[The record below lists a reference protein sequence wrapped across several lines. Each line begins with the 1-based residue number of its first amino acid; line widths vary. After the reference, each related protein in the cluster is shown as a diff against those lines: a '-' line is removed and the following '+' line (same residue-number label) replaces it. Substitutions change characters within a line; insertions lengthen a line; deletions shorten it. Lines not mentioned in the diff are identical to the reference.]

1 MIFKFYIKSIKF
13 IKVKIIYTIMNKTA
27 LIVTIGKATEPT
39 VKRINGLKPDLV
51 YFIHSKKSKENSLFI
66 IEETNLKNYRFKLLD
81 DHESVD
87 DAFAKASEC
96 INELK
101 KEDYIIITD
110 FTVGTKPMTAGLV
123 MASVEHGCDYK
134 YVGEADENSREE
146 ELGPVKSGFEKNK
159 DQENPYEKYAINE
172 FKSGREFFD
181 KYQFSASLENFTH
194 ASDKLN
200 ESDLKLRS
208 DLFIKIVSFYDNWDK
223 FNFQNDLENIVVK
236 IDNNPSLNEYFTQE
250 IPNFY
255 MQMKN
260 NLIFL
265 NKNSNS
271 MYYLPDLLNNA
282 ERRIC
287 EGKYDDAVARL
298 YRSLELIAQLQLVK
312 FRIVD
317 EYTLKENRT
326 FQIDKE
332 KLKKKASKKS
342 LGLIDT
348 WNPYGWNHSN
358 KKYLER
364 LDLAGDYRL
373 LDILSKERKNDLE
386 RDSHDLYQFYLKIVP
401 RVKLRNKSILAHGLN
416 ALDERDA
423 LTIYKLIV
431 KQSEKLCPNIKKE
444 MEIAK
449 FPLFKEE

>member
-1 MIFKFYIKSIKF
+1 
-13 IKVKIIYTIMNKTA
+13 MNKTA

-39 VKRINGLKPDLV
+39 VKRINGLNPDLV

-101 KEDYIIITD
+101 KEDYTIITD

-123 MASVEHGCDYK
+123 MASIEHDCDYK
-134 YVGEADENSREE
+134 YVGEADENSRED

-172 FKSGREFFD
+172 FRSGREFFD

-194 ASDKLN
+194 ALDKLS

-208 DLFIKIVSFYDNWDK
+208 DLFIKLVSFYDSWDK
-223 FNFQNDLENIVVK
+223 FNFENNLDDI
-236 IDNNPSLNEYFTQE
+236 IDEIESNHSLNEYFTQE
-250 IPNFY
+250 IPNFF

-260 NLIFL
+260 NLHFL
-265 NKNSNS
+265 DKNSNP

-282 ERRIC
+282 ERRIS

-298 YRSLELIAQLQLVK
+298 YRSLELIAQLQLLK

-317 EYTLKENRT
+317 ENTLKENRT
-326 FQIDKE
+326 FLIDKE
-332 KLKKKASKKS
+332 KLQKKASKKA
-342 LGLIDT
+342 LGEIDT
-348 WNPYGWNHSN
+348 WNPYGWKHTN

-364 LDLAGDYRL
+364 LDLSGDYSL
-373 LDILSKERKNDLE
+373 LNILSSEKRNDLE
-386 RDSHDLYQFYLKIVP
+386 KSSQEIYKFYLNIDA

-416 ALDERDA
+416 ALNERDA
-423 LTIYKLIV
+423 LTIYKLIL
-431 KQSEKLCPNIKKE
+431 KQAEKLCPNIKKE

>member
-1 MIFKFYIKSIKF
+1 
-13 IKVKIIYTIMNKTA
+13 MNKTA

-39 VKRINGLKPDLV
+39 VKRIIGLNPDLV

-101 KEDYIIITD
+101 KEDYTIITD

-123 MASVEHGCDYK
+123 MASIEHDCDYK
-134 YVGEADENSREE
+134 YVGEADENSRED

-172 FKSGREFFD
+172 FRSGREFFD

-208 DLFIKIVSFYDNWDK
+208 DLFIKLVSFYESWDK
-223 FNFQNDLENIVVK
+223 FNFENNLGNI
-236 IDNNPSLNEYFTQE
+236 IDEIESNHSLNEYFTQE
-250 IPNFY
+250 IPNFF

-260 NLIFL
+260 NLRFL
-265 NKNSNS
+265 NKNSNP

-282 ERRIC
+282 ERRIS

-298 YRSLELIAQLQLVK
+298 YRSLELIAQLQLLK

-317 EYTLKENRT
+317 ENTLKESRT
-326 FQIDKE
+326 FLIDKE
-332 KLKKKASKKS
+332 KLQKKASKKA
-342 LGLIDT
+342 LGEIDT
-348 WNPYGWNHSN
+348 WNPYGWKHTN

-364 LDLAGDYRL
+364 LDLSGDYSL
-373 LDILSKERKNDLE
+373 LNILSSEKRNDLE
-386 RDSHDLYQFYLKIVP
+386 KSSQEIYKFYLNIDS

-416 ALDERDA
+416 ALNERDA
-423 LTIYKLIV
+423 LTIYKLIL
-431 KQSEKLCPNIKKE
+431 KQAEKLCPNIKKE

>member
-1 MIFKFYIKSIKF
+1 M
-13 IKVKIIYTIMNKTA
+13 IYTIMNKTA

-39 VKRINGLKPDLV
+39 IKRIDGLNPDLV

-66 IEETNLKNYRFKLLD
+66 IEETNLDNYRFKLLD

-101 KEDYIIITD
+101 KEDFNIITD

-123 MASVEHGCDYK
+123 MASIEHGCDYK
-134 YVGEADENSREE
+134 YVGEANEFSRED

-181 KYQFSASLENFTH
+181 KYQFSASLENFSH

-208 DLFIKIVSFYDNWDK
+208 DLFIKLVSFYDSWDK
-223 FNFQNDLENIVVK
+223 FNFHNDLASIILEIESNS
-236 IDNNPSLNEYFTQE
+236 SLNEYFTQE

-255 MQMKN
+255 SQMKK
-260 NLIFL
+260 NLDFL
-265 NKNSNS
+265 NKNSNP

-282 ERRIC
+282 RRRIC

-298 YRSLELIAQLQLVK
+298 YRVLELIAQLQLLK

-317 EYTLKENRT
+317 EETLKEKRT

-332 KLKKKASKKS
+332 KLKKKASKKA
-342 LGLIDT
+342 LGEIDS
-348 WNPYGWNHSN
+348 WNPYGWKYSN

-364 LDLAGDYRL
+364 LDLSGDYSL
-373 LDILSKERKNDLE
+373 LNILSCEKRNDLE
-386 RDSHDLYQFYLKIVP
+386 KTSQELYKFYLNIDS

-416 ALDERDA
+416 ALDKRDA
-423 LTIYKLIV
+423 LTIYKLIL
-431 KQSEKLCPNIKKE
+431 KQSIKICPNIKKE
-444 MEIAK
+444 MEISK

>member
-1 MIFKFYIKSIKF
+1 
-13 IKVKIIYTIMNKTA
+13 MNKTA

-39 VKRINGLKPDLV
+39 VKRINGLNPDLV

-101 KEDYIIITD
+101 KEDYTIITD

-123 MASVEHGCDYK
+123 MASIEHDCDYK
-134 YVGEADENSREE
+134 YVGEADENSRED

-172 FKSGREFFD
+172 FRSGREFFD

-208 DLFIKIVSFYDNWDK
+208 DLFIKLVSFYESWDK
-223 FNFQNDLENIVVK
+223 FNFENNLGNI
-236 IDNNPSLNEYFTQE
+236 IDEIESNHSLNEYFTQE
-250 IPNFY
+250 IPNFF

-260 NLIFL
+260 NLRFL
-265 NKNSNS
+265 NKNSNP

-282 ERRIC
+282 ERRIS

-298 YRSLELIAQLQLVK
+298 YRSLELIAQLQLLK

-317 EYTLKENRT
+317 ENTLKESRT
-326 FQIDKE
+326 FLIDKE
-332 KLKKKASKKS
+332 KLQKKASKKA
-342 LGLIDT
+342 LGEIDT
-348 WNPYGWNHSN
+348 WNPYGWKHTN

-364 LDLAGDYRL
+364 LDLSGDYSL
-373 LDILSKERKNDLE
+373 LNILSSEKRNDLE
-386 RDSHDLYQFYLKIVP
+386 KSSQEIYKFYLNIDS

-416 ALDERDA
+416 ALNERDA
-423 LTIYKLIV
+423 LTIYKLIL
-431 KQSEKLCPNIKKE
+431 KQAEKLCPNIKKE